1 MKYEQMP
8 FNPGVPSPAQRE
20 PLLSAKQMAEL
31 LGFKRGETVHAM
43 RQRGEIFGIK
53 KGKQWRYFA
62 SDVFKTLKNKSACSL
77 RQPSQSMKVWPE
89 NGMRKNLTER
99 KTLK

>member
-1 MKYEQMP
+1 MTYPPPQ
-8 FNPGVPSPAQRE
+8 QYE
-20 PLLSAKQMAEL
+20 PLLSAKQMATM
-31 LGFKRGETVHAM
+31 LGFKRGETVHEM
-43 RQRGEIFGIK
+43 RIRGEIFGIK

-62 SDVFKTLKNKSACSL
+62 SDVFKTLKNKSACSFSGQ
-77 RQPSQSMKVWPE
+77 RNPMKVWPE